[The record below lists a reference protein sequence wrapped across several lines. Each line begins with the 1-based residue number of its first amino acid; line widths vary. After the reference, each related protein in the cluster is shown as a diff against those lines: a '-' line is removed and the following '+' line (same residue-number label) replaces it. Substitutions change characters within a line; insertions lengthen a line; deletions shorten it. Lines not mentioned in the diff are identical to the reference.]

1 MIIMNNLVKFIFNMQ
16 KTLSYL
22 LTISI
27 LMGCASPKPIT
38 SNVNPAIVN
47 RVGVLPNIA
56 IINVLNARK
65 DDDIKEGFLD
75 NSAGTYADEAIN
87 TFFKNKKIDNQKLS
101 LTVEED
107 SLLTTE
113 IYGYFSSMN
122 KKDVD
127 YLTKEDKNY
136 NTSKTREAFNEIKVS
151 DEISNLIKSKNLRF
165 VLSTLTV
172 GMKRTDKSLFNRGV
186 GNVGKYIA
194 ASGLAYLTGGGIY
207 FRSIPYLS
215 NTYLILIDAEQKN
228 LAMFIKKTEEFD
240 PTDKSRLQEQ
250 VTFGLE
256 NYWVYHAAY
265 YKQKFGNK

>member
-1 MIIMNNLVKFIFNMQ
+1 MQ
-16 KTLSYL
+16 KNIILFSLLS
-22 LTISI
+22 II
-27 LMGCASPKPIT
+27 LSCASPKPIT
-38 SNVNPAIVN
+38 SKVNPAIVQIL
-47 RVGVLPNIA
+47 GVLPNIS

-65 DDDIKEGFLD
+65 DDEIKEGFLD
-75 NSAGTYADEAIN
+75 NSDGTHADEAIN

-101 LTVEED
+101 LTLEED

-113 IYGYFSSMN
+113 IYGYFSAMN
-122 KKDVD
+122 EKDVN

-151 DEISNLIKSKNLRF
+151 DKISNLIKSKNLRF
-165 VLSTLTV
+165 VLSTLTI

-194 ASGLAYLTGGGIY
+194 ASSLAYLTGGGIY

-250 VTFGLE
+250 VRFGLE

>member
-1 MIIMNNLVKFIFNMQ
+1 MQ
-16 KTLSYL
+16 KNIIY
-22 LTISI
+22 ISI
-27 LMGCASPKPIT
+27 LTILLGCASPKPIT
-38 SNVNPAIVN
+38 SNVNPTIVQKL
-47 RVGVLPNIA
+47 GVIPNVS
-56 IINVLNARK
+56 IITVLNARK
-65 DDDIKEGFLD
+65 DDEIKEGFLD
-75 NSAGTYADEAIN
+75 NAAGSYADEAIN
-87 TFFKNKKIDNQKLS
+87 TFFKNKKIDNQRLV
-101 LTVEED
+101 LTSKED

-113 IYGYFSSMN
+113 ILGYFSAMN
-122 KKDVD
+122 EKDVN

-151 DEISNLIKSKNLRF
+151 DEVSNLIKSKNLRF
-165 VLSTLTV
+165 VLSTLTI

-194 ASGLAYLTGGGIY
+194 ASGLAYLSGGGIY

-240 PTDKSRLQEQ
+240 PTNKARLQEQ

>member
-1 MIIMNNLVKFIFNMQ
+1 MNKQHQFFMILIL
-16 KTLSYL
+16 LS
-22 LTISI
+22 S
-27 LMGCASPKPIT
+27 CASPKPIT

-47 RVGVLPNIA
+47 KVGVIPNIS
-56 IINVLNARK
+56 IISVLNARRN
-65 DDDIKEGFLD
+65 DEIKEGFLD
-75 NSAGTYADEAIN
+75 NAAGTYADEAIN
-87 TFFKNKKIDNQKLS
+87 TFLKNKKIDNQKLV
-101 LTVEED
+101 LTSKED
-107 SLLTTE
+107 SLITTE
-113 IYGYFSSMN
+113 ILGYFTKMN
-122 KKDVD
+122 EKDVN

-136 NTSKTREAFNEIKVS
+136 NTSNTREAFAEIKVS
-151 DEISNLIKSKNLRF
+151 DGVSDLIKSKNLRF

-172 GMKRTDKSLFNRGV
+172 GMKRTDKSLFNRSV

-215 NTYLILIDAEQKN
+215 NTYLILIDAESKN

-240 PTDKSRLQEQ
+240 PTDKERLQEQ

-265 YKQKFGNK
+265 HKKKYGNK